1 MKRYLILCFIALL
14 AMGNTASAQG
24 LLKKLQKGVEKIDNA
39 LGGKKNTNA
48 GNNTQRNN
56 DAADDDD
63 ADDDAPKERFPY
75 NGPKSNFYDIKD
87 HLRNTNQMGKAFS
100 EKFGTFKTTAATKVI
115 NVDDLKFIKLGYFDC
130 NRAFVQTNKNGAYC
144 IDTKGNIVKQW
155 EGGNILRF
163 FAPNFK
169 SIFPKFGSNRFIDIA
184 AENNS
189 NTAVIYDQD
198 FKVIK
203 KIPNVVYVSDYQ
215 DGVAYVVYEV
225 KSGVRMVINRMYI
238 DINGN
243 QIFKN
248 LTDDVNKELI
258 PTVKTSELDMRPTC
272 DGLVAFCTPVK
283 NGYSVDYKW
292 GFRDAS
298 GKIVIPAKY
307 DQVQDFSNGL
317 AAVATGTL
325 SRAKWGFID
334 KTGNM
339 VIEQKFTI
347 QPSQFDQCG
356 LAMVQNKEKESM
368 FIDKTGQVVSEK
380 YKNCITPFFGG
391 HAVWTKHEVDNETVS
406 EHDRTFLIDSKF
418 NIVTALYND
427 RLFRYPNSHGMELFG
442 QNGAGGIDYDLQR
455 YATEYPKTFIRD
467 GTLYFEVP
475 YARFGAVLSD
485 GGDIKLSGITGAFT
499 EGLAPVANDKEAGY
513 VNMQGEWVIKF
524 EENEF

>member
-1 MKRYLILCFIALL
+1 MKKILILSLAALFL
-14 AMGNTASAQG
+14 LGTGADAQG
-24 LLKKLQKGVEKIDNA
+24 LLKKLQKGVEKVDNA
-39 LGGKKNTNA
+39 LNGKNT
-48 GNNTQRNN
+48 NNTQRNN
-56 DAADDDD
+56 NNDDEDDDDD
-63 ADDDAPKERFPY
+63 APGTKERFPY
-75 NGPKSNFYDIKD
+75 NGPKSNFYAIKD
-87 HLRNTNQMGKAFS
+87 GLRNTNQMGKAFT
-100 EKFGTFKTTAATKVI
+100 EAFGAFKTTAATKTI
-115 NVDDLKFIKLGYFDC
+115 SIDDLKYIKLGYFSSG
-130 NRAFVQTNKNGAYC
+130 RAFVQTSKNGMYC
-144 IDTKGNIVKQW
+144 LDTSGNIVKQW

-189 NTAVIYDQD
+189 NTAIIYDQD

-203 KIPNVVYVSDYQ
+203 KIPNAVYVSDYQ

-225 KSGVRMVINRMYI
+225 KNGVRAVINRMYI
-238 DINGN
+238 DVNGN

-347 QPSQFDQCG
+347 QPSQFDKCG
-356 LAMVQNKEKESM
+356 LAFVQNKDKESM
-368 FIDKTGQVVSEK
+368 FIDKTGKVVSEK
-380 YKNCITPFFGG
+380 YTNCITPFCNGY
-391 HAVWTKHEVDNETVS
+391 AIWTKHEVSDECAC

-418 NIVTALYND
+418 NVVTALFND
-427 RLFRYPNSHGMELFG
+427 RLFSYPNSHGMEIFG
-442 QNGAGGIDYDLQR
+442 QNGAGQIDFDQNR
-455 YATEYPKTFIRD
+455 FATQYPKTVFRD
-467 GTLYFEVP
+467 GKMYFPVP
-475 YARFGAVLSD
+475 YAPFGAMLAEN
-485 GGDIKLSGITGAFT
+485 GDIAISGITGVFT
-499 EGLAPVANDKEAGY
+499 EGLAPVANEKEAGY
-513 VNMQGEWVIKF
+513 VNAKGEWVVKF
-524 EENEF
+524 ERSEF